1 MRYYIVLRYIGLVLL
16 LNALFMAISGCISLL
31 YADNAFLPL
40 MYSAFVT
47 ALFGLFPIIFVP
59 AAPDITN
66 KEGVFIVVSS
76 WLLSCLVGTIPYLLW
91 GGVFDIT
98 NAWFESVSGYTT
110 TGSTILINIE
120 ALPKG
125 LLFWRA
131 STHWIGGIGI
141 IIFVLAVL
149 PFLGAVESVLY
160 RSEVS
165 SMVRENFHYR
175 ARRAIQIIAGVY
187 FLLTLLET
195 IALVIAGMNVYDA
208 VTHSFATIATGGFSP
223 KNASIA
229 YYNSVAIEII
239 VMIFMVLSGI
249 HFALLFTVFTG
260 KIQNFWRS
268 TVVRYYLIALFVGI
282 IIASVNIHYRQS
294 AGWANSIRYAAFNIM
309 SVGTSTGFA
318 NANTAIWPGLSQLI
332 LIFFG
337 LQCACAGST
346 SGGIKVDRV
355 VILWKTFIKYIKKMM
370 HPNAVIAVR
379 LDNDSLSED
388 LINKSVLYVAVYLV
402 FAFIS
407 TLLLCIFNVN
417 LLEAFSGTVAAMGN
431 VGPGLGKVGST
442 GSFAYLPGIAKWI
455 LSLMML
461 LGRLEIYAFFMIFTK
476 SQWSKQSTY

>member
-268 TVVRYYLIALFVGI
+268 TVVRYYLIALFFGI

-294 AGWANSIRYAAFNIM
+294 AGPSAEDRADHSADDHNLREQRAYRRHHLRL
-309 SVGTSTGFA
+309 
-318 NANTAIWPGLSQLI
+318 GLI
-332 LIFFG
+332 
-337 LQCACAGST
+337 
-346 SGGIKVDRV
+346 
-355 VILWKTFIKYIKKMM
+355 
-370 HPNAVIAVR
+370 
-379 LDNDSLSED
+379 
-388 LINKSVLYVAVYLV
+388 
-402 FAFIS
+402 
-407 TLLLCIFNVN
+407 
-417 LLEAFSGTVAAMGN
+417 
-431 VGPGLGKVGST
+431 
-442 GSFAYLPGIAKWI
+442 
-455 LSLMML
+455 
-461 LGRLEIYAFFMIFTK
+461 
-476 SQWSKQSTY
+476 

>member
-1 MRYYIVLRYIGLVLL
+1 VRYYVILRYIGLVLL
-16 LNALFMAISGCISLL
+16 LNALFMMVSSGISLI
-31 YADNAFLPL
+31 YSDTAFLPL
-40 MYSAFVT
+40 LYSAFVT
-47 ALFGLFPIIFVP
+47 ALFGVFPIIFIP
-59 AAPDITN
+59 KFQDITN

-91 GGVFDIT
+91 SGIFDIT

-110 TGSTILINIE
+110 TGSTILIDIE
-120 ALPKG
+120 SLPMG

-141 IIFVLAVL
+141 IIFVLSVL
-149 PFLGAVESVLY
+149 PFLGAVESILY

-175 ARRAIQIIAGVY
+175 ARKAVQIIAGVY
-187 FLLTLLET
+187 FLLTALET
-195 IALVIAGMNVYDA
+195 TALIIAGMNVFDA

-229 YYNSVAIEII
+229 YYDNVAVEII
-239 VMIFMVLSGI
+239 IMVFMVLSGI
-249 HFALLFTVFTG
+249 HFALLFNTFTG
-260 KIQNFWRS
+260 KFKYFWKS
-268 TVVRYYLIALFVGI
+268 SVVRYYLAALLIGI
-282 IIASVNIHYRQS
+282 LMSSINIYSQS
-294 AGWANSIRYAAFNIM
+294 ATDYPNSVRSAAFNII

-318 NANTAIWPGLSQLI
+318 NANTAIWPGLSQL
-332 LIFFG
+332 LLLFFA

-355 VILWKTFIKYIKKMM
+355 VILWKTFLKYFKKMM

-379 LDNDSLSED
+379 VDKEAISED
-388 LINKSVLYVAVYLV
+388 LANRSVLYVAIYIFFV
-402 FAFIS
+402 FIS
-407 TLLLCIFNVN
+407 TMLLCIFNVN

-431 VGPGLGKVGST
+431 VGPGLGEVGSI
-442 GSFAYLPGIAKWI
+442 GNYANLPIIAKWI

-461 LGRLEIYAFFMIFTK
+461 LGRLEIFAFLIIFTR
-476 SQWSKQSTY
+476 SQWSKQITY